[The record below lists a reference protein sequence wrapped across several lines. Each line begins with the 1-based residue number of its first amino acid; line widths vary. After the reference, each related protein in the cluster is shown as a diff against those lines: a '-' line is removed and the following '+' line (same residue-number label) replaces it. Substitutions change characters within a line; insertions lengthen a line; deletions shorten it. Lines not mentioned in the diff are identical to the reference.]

1 MEVIKIKGNHLIDPS
16 ISKLRVAAYVRV
28 STKLELQQNSYES
41 QIKYYE
47 SKINKNENW
56 TLVNIYADYGVSG
69 RNSSSRN
76 NFIKMIKD
84 SMSGKI
90 DYILTKSISRFAR
103 NTVDTLKYVR
113 LLKEKGI
120 GIFFEEEGIYTLSGT
135 TELLLTVLS
144 SVAQQESDNLSSHI
158 KLGKEMK
165 ILEGITARNKRP
177 FGYNYNR
184 KTNKYTINKYESNI
198 VIEIF
203 KKYLET
209 ESVAETIKY
218 LISKKYKNYNRKTN
232 WSNVTVYQILTN
244 QRYIG
249 IMESK
254 KNIRKKI
261 GSKILTKNNGIE
273 NKYIIYDFNPKIIDE
288 EVFYQT
294 QELLESNK
302 KIKQRLKINNYEAR
316 CGFCGSSLTVVKTNT
331 PKERLKCLHSVK
343 GQCSES
349 RLISISLIKQ
359 VLIECLTRYLKSN
372 EPNNRNDSLNYKL
385 KIKEKEIAIRRKGI
399 NVDLLLNKRIS
410 KGDYI
415 ERNKSLDERINL
427 INKEL
432 DDYTDKIK
440 KTNINKEKEIEF
452 YNSIID
458 KMNSKLSL
466 YTLLE
471 KLELTLIVGGYDEKG
486 NIKQNN
492 IRFIRYKPL
501 HQLNRFKKIEL
512 YKKLADN
519 NTNEFSYSV
528 LLDYKSKYIRKIRKQ
543 TSKGDRVLN
552 KRIRVR
558 LEIVEEK

>member
-76 NFIKMIKD
+76 NFMKMIKD

-113 LLKEKGI
+113 LLKERGI

-144 SVAQQESDNLSSHI
+144 SVAQQESENLSSHI

-165 ILEGITARNKRP
+165 ILEGITARSKRP
-177 FGYNYNR
+177 FGYNFNP
-184 KTNKYTINKYESNI
+184 KTNKYTINKYEANI

-203 KKYLET
+203 TKYLET
-209 ESVAETIKY
+209 KNIADTIKY
-218 LISKKYKNYNRKTN
+218 LKAKRYKNYNRKTN
-232 WSNVTVYQILTN
+232 WSNATVYQTLTN
-244 QRYIG
+244 KRYIG
-249 IMESK
+249 IMESR
-254 KNIRKKI
+254 KNITRKI
-261 GSKILTKNNGIE
+261 GTRKITKNNGIE

-302 KIKQRLKINNYEAR
+302 KIKQKLKINNYEAR
-316 CGFCGSSLTVVKTNT
+316 CGFCGSSLTVVKMNT
-331 PKERLKCLHSVK
+331 PKERLKCLYSAK

-349 RLISISLIKQ
+349 RLISILLIKQ

-372 EPNNRNDSLNYKL
+372 GPNNRSDILNYNL

-415 ERNKSLDERINL
+415 ERNKSIDERINL

-440 KTNINKEKEIEF
+440 KTNINKEKEIRF

-458 KMNSKLSL
+458 KMDSKLSL
-466 YTLLE
+466 YALLE

-486 NIKQNN
+486 HIKQNL

-501 HQLNRFKKIEL
+501 HQLNRFEKIEL

-519 NTNEFSYSV
+519 NINEFSYSV

-543 TSKGDRVLN
+543 TSEGIRVLN

>member
-1 MEVIKIKGNHLIDPS
+1 MEVIKIRGNHLIEPS

-76 NFIKMIKD
+76 NFMKMIKD

-144 SVAQQESDNLSSHI
+144 SVAQQESENLSSHI

-184 KTNKYTINKYESNI
+184 KTNKYTINIYESNI

-273 NKYIIYDFNPKIIDE
+273 NRYLIYDFNPKIIDDE
-288 EVFYQT
+288 IFYKT

-415 ERNKSLDERINL
+415 ERNKSIDERINL

-440 KTNINKEKEIEF
+440 KTNINKEKEIRF

-458 KMNSKLSL
+458 KMDSKLSL
-466 YTLLE
+466 YALLE

-486 NIKQNN
+486 HIKQNL

-501 HQLNRFKKIEL
+501 HQLNRFEKIEL

-519 NTNEFSYSV
+519 NINEFSYSV

-543 TSKGDRVLN
+543 TSEGIRVLN